1 MEPGLKRLTSSPGR
15 DVGAVY
21 SLEGDKILWVTDS
34 LDNWT
39 VWIMDEDGSSKRQ
52 LTSSSM
58 ISGWPSWSPDGKE
71 IAYWSWDPASQTCD
85 IWKMKPDGSSKV
97 KLTTDGSFKGPPTW
111 SPRGNRIAYTSNLTG
126 NMEAYVM
133 NLDGSGKKELTT
145 GHNPGYWVEARLTW
159 HPDGERLYYQVTTF
173 PLPPGTYPSIQD
185 DVAFV
190 EIFMVDI
197 GTGESRN
204 LTPRLH
210 ENVRSVSSDGEKLA
224 CISLRSPSYGLW
236 VMDFDGS
243 NQTRLTW
250 HGQGDRAPR
259 FSPDGKRIVYWSL
272 EAANL
277 PDIWMINAD
286 GNNKTRLTYNSHMD
300 IYPSW
305 SPDGRKIVF
314 ESDRTGDFDIWLLTL
329 DRPLD
334 VDVKFDRCAAAGESG
349 RAFLTIEPSRNNS
362 KTLKVIEIRIHF
374 DWDDEVEYLS
384 KPVPSVLSSVG
395 NPYQTEFEFQVP
407 RSASLGPHF
416 YDVSIR
422 YSEVTGGADG
432 PVKTYEYSSG
442 DLEVGTIE
450 HSECDRLHNGL
461 RPVLELLNVGKKT
474 GDYPEY
480 LVRANEEFYTAK
492 TLASK
497 TDFVS
502 ALPHFQKAEA
512 ILNEQL
518 SQTEEKWFLS
528 GLPSILIPLAVVAA
542 ILGGS
547 LMVYARKRGY
557 ILKSGA

>member
-1 MEPGLKRLTSSPGR
+1 
-15 DVGAVY
+15 
-21 SLEGDKILWVTDS
+21 
-34 LDNWT
+34 
-39 VWIMDEDGSSKRQ
+39 
-52 LTSSSM
+52 
-58 ISGWPSWSPDGKE
+58 
-71 IAYWSWDPASQTCD
+71 
-85 IWKMKPDGSSKV
+85 MKPDGSSKV

-145 GHNPGYWVEARLTW
+145 GHNPGYWVEARLTL

-277 PDIWMINAD
+277 PDIWMISTD
-286 GNNKTRLTYNSHMD
+286 GSNKTRITCNSHLD

-314 ESDRTGDFDIWLLTL
+314 ESDRTGNFDI
-329 DRPLD
+329 
-334 VDVKFDRCAAAGESG
+334 
-349 RAFLTIEPSRNNS
+349 
-362 KTLKVIEIRIHF
+362 
-374 DWDDEVEYLS
+374 
-384 KPVPSVLSSVG
+384 
-395 NPYQTEFEFQVP
+395 
-407 RSASLGPHF
+407 
-416 YDVSIR
+416 
-422 YSEVTGGADG
+422 
-432 PVKTYEYSSG
+432 
-442 DLEVGTIE
+442 
-450 HSECDRLHNGL
+450 
-461 RPVLELLNVGKKT
+461 
-474 GDYPEY
+474 
-480 LVRANEEFYTAK
+480 
-492 TLASK
+492 
-497 TDFVS
+497 
-502 ALPHFQKAEA
+502 
-512 ILNEQL
+512 
-518 SQTEEKWFLS
+518 
-528 GLPSILIPLAVVAA
+528 
-542 ILGGS
+542 
-547 LMVYARKRGY
+547 
-557 ILKSGA
+557 